1 MYGDMR
7 GGRTLEEICTA
18 LQERDSLA
26 AEVWNRG
33 VNTMEFA
40 ASLTIVFKFLVCVPG
55 HHTSGRS
62 GQAAGRMGQQH
73 GGGCRIT
80 AQS

>member
-33 VNTMEFA
+33 VNTMERQ
-40 ASLTIVFKFLVCVPG
+40 L
-55 HHTSGRS
+55 H
-62 GQAAGRMGQQH
+62 
-73 GGGCRIT
+73 
-80 AQS
+80 